1 MRRLVVALIAAS
13 LALTLSGCSSGGS
26 TPAATPA
33 PVPPAAVPQ
42 AGATGADTGIADRSV
57 NETTTTTFAPFPTTA
72 GLPAD
77 LKQKITVDKQPT
89 IIYFFDSSQ
98 NTSTEV
104 RKLIDSVRTENRG
117 MVDLVAYDIGKYI
130 TAAPDGTV
138 SIDQPAFSE
147 ATATKEAVL
156 LARDPAIGVTLT
168 PFIVI
173 TDGQGYMIYKHR
185 GLIDRAFL
193 EREVQRAA
201 K

>member
-13 LALTLSGCSSGGS
+13 LALTLSGCSSS
-26 TPAATPA
+26 PPAATA
-33 PVPPAAVPQ
+33 PTPPPSTGLQQGSNAA
-42 AGATGADTGIADRSV
+42 AGAGTALPNRSV
-57 NETTTTTFAPFPTTA
+57 NETTTFAPFPVTA

-89 IIYFFDSSQ
+89 IIYFYDPAQ
-98 NTSTEV
+98 KTSVEV
-104 RKLIDSVRTENRG
+104 RKLIDSVRADNRG
-117 MVDLVAYDIGKYI
+117 MVDLVAYDIGKYL
-130 TAAPDGTV
+130 TAAADGTV
-138 SIDQPAFSE
+138 SLEQPAFGE

-156 LARDPAIGVTLT
+156 LARDPAIDVTLT

-173 TDGQGYMIYKHR
+173 TDGQGYIIYKHR

-193 EREVQRAA
+193 EREVQRAD

>member
-26 TPAATPA
+26 TPAATPP

-42 AGATGADTGIADRSV
+42 AGAAGADTGIVDRSV
-57 NETTTTTFAPFPTTA
+57 NETTTVFAPFPTAA

-77 LKQKITVDKQPT
+77 LKQKINVDKQPT
-89 IIYFFDSSQ
+89 IVYFFDSTQKVSG
-98 NTSTEV
+98 EV
-104 RKLIDSVRTENRG
+104 RKIIDSVRVENRG
-117 MVDLVAYDIGKYI
+117 MVDLVAYDIGKYLE
-130 TAAPDGTV
+130 AAPDGTV
-138 SIDQPAFSE
+138 TIAQPAFNE

-156 LARDPAIGVTLT
+156 LARDPAIGVTFT

-173 TDGQGYMIYKHR
+173 TDGQGYIIYKHR
-185 GLIDRAFL
+185 GLVDRAFL